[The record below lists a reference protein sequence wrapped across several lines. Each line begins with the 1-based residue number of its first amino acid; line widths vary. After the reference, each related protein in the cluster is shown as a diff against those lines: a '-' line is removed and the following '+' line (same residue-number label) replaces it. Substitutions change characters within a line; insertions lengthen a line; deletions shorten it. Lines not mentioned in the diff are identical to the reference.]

1 MSTFR
6 DTNVSTADETAQA
19 DALRVAM
26 LAELWELGAVCSD
39 GVAAAVD
46 TVPRHLFAPGE
57 PLETV
62 YAPTRAVVTKRS
74 EHGAAISSLSESHI
88 QATMLEQ
95 THLEPGMRVLEIG
108 TGGHNAAKPPSGPS
122 AARLTES

>member
-26 LAELWELGAVCSD
+26 LAELRELGAVC
-39 GVAAAVD
+39 
-46 TVPRHLFAPGE
+46 
-57 PLETV
+57 
-62 YAPTRAVVTKRS
+62 AVVTKRS

-122 AARLTES
+122 ATRLTES